1 MQPTLRS
8 GLVLLLMIP
17 SLMTLSAC
25 SKEGTTVKKESRVKI
40 EQADPSLAKGFENER
55 AKELEIEE
63 VEIKEA
69 PRTEAQEKEFRDARI
84 KFMYEDIYFRKG
96 SYRLQPEARSTLK
109 RKAEFL
115 KKYPEVAV
123 IIEGHTDERGSRE
136 TNIAFGDRR
145 AGAVKSFLIRE
156 GIERYRLIPVSFG
169 KERPIDTGKT
179 EKARVK
185 NRRVHFVIE
194 D

>member
-1 MQPTLRS
+1 
-8 GLVLLLMIP
+8 MI
-17 SLMTLSAC
+17 LSAC
-25 SKEGTTVKKESRVKI
+25 SKEGTTVKEEPQVKI
-40 EQADPSLAKGFENER
+40 EEADSSVV
-55 AKELEIEE
+55 E
-63 VEIKEA
+63 VEEKPLTEVEHKEA
-69 PRTEAQEKEFRDARI
+69 PRTPAQEEAYRAAKI
-84 KFMYEDIYFRKG
+84 KFMYEDVNFKKG
-96 SYRLQPEARSTLK
+96 SYRLQPEARLILK

-115 KKYPEVAV
+115 KKYPEVIV

-179 EKARVK
+179 ETARAR
-185 NRRVHFVIE
+185 NRRVHFVIK